1 MRFSEIERAAA
12 CYNGAESGAERERGA
27 FSGRRS
33 RIARGAAEN
42 AAEIQEGQTYA
53 IQRLSVRGVA
63 AYLFGPWDVLL
74 TALLAAV
81 ILDYATGVAAAA
93 MQKQLSSAI
102 GFRGLV
108 RKVTLFL
115 IVGLAAMLDRLV
127 LGTNGALRA
136 AVCLFYLVNE
146 GLSVLE
152 NAAKIG
158 LPLPDALKNAL
169 AQLSEKK

>member
-1 MRFSEIERAAA
+1 MQFKDFLSAAVAAA
-12 CYNGAESGAERERGA
+12 G
-27 FSGRRS
+27 
-33 RIARGAAEN
+33 
-42 AAEIQEGQTYA
+42 
-53 IQRLSVRGVA
+53 GVA

-169 AQLSEKK
+169 AQLSERKSQE